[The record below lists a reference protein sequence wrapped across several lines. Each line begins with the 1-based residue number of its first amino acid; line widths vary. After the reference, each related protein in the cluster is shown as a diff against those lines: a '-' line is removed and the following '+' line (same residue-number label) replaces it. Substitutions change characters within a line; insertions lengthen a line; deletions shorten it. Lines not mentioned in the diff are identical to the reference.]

1 MGRLFIFMYL
11 YRYIHSLNFRLEV
24 SSAMSLYEQISD
36 EITLMDAGEQK
47 WIGEDLPLEAM
58 VAVELLLQ
66 DMAEEK
72 IIKVRRKNR
81 EKTSGLKQIDRIL
94 IEKL

>member
-1 MGRLFIFMYL
+1 
-11 YRYIHSLNFRLEV
+11 
-24 SSAMSLYEQISD
+24 MSLYEQISD

-58 VAVELLLQ
+58 VAVELLL
-66 DMAEEK
+66 DSMAEDKE
-72 IIKVRRKNR
+72 IKVRRKNR

-94 IEKL
+94 VEKL

>member
-1 MGRLFIFMYL
+1 
-11 YRYIHSLNFRLEV
+11 
-24 SSAMSLYEQISD
+24 MSLYEQISD

-47 WIGEDLPLEAM
+47 WIGQDLPLEAM
-58 VAVELLLQ
+58 MAVELLLQ
-66 DMAEEK
+66 DLAAEK

>member
-1 MGRLFIFMYL
+1 
-11 YRYIHSLNFRLEV
+11 
-24 SSAMSLYEQISD
+24 MSLYEQISD
-36 EITLMDAGEQK
+36 EVTLMDAGEQK

-66 DMAEEK
+66 DMDEDK

-81 EKTSGLKQIDRIL
+81 EKTSGLKQNNLSSRGQIYRNIAHL
-94 IEKL
+94 

>member
-1 MGRLFIFMYL
+1 
-11 YRYIHSLNFRLEV
+11 
-24 SSAMSLYEQISD
+24 MSLYEQISD

-66 DMAEEK
+66 DMDEDK

-81 EKTSGLKQIDRIL
+81 EKTTGLKQIDRIL
-94 IEKL
+94 VEKL

>member
-1 MGRLFIFMYL
+1 
-11 YRYIHSLNFRLEV
+11 
-24 SSAMSLYEQISD
+24 MSLYEQISD

-47 WIGEDLPLEAM
+47 WIGQDLPLEAM

-66 DMAEEK
+66 DMAEDK
-72 IIKVRRKNR
+72 IIKVRRKNH

-94 IEKL
+94 VDKL

>member
-1 MGRLFIFMYL
+1 
-11 YRYIHSLNFRLEV
+11 
-24 SSAMSLYEQISD
+24 MSLYEQISD

-66 DMAEEK
+66 DMDEDK

-81 EKTSGLKQIDRIL
+81 EKQSGLKQIDRIL
-94 IEKL
+94 VEKL

>member
-1 MGRLFIFMYL
+1 
-11 YRYIHSLNFRLEV
+11 
-24 SSAMSLYEQISD
+24 MSLYEQISD
-36 EITLMDAGEQK
+36 EVTLMDAGEQK

-66 DMAEEK
+66 DMDEDK

-94 IEKL
+94 VEKL